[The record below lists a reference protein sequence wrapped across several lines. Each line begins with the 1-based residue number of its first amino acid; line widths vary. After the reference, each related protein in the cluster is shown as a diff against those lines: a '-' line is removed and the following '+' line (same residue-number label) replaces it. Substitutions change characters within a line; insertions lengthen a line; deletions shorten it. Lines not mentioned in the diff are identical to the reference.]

1 MPLPNPK
8 KDEKRDEFVSRC
20 MSDDGMGKEFPKD
33 KQRVAVC
40 YSIYK
45 KAKDRKESNGSEDSP
60 TWEEVEKQGFYDY

>member
-45 KAKDRKESNGSEDSP
+45 KAKDKIGRAH
-60 TWEEVEKQGFYDY
+60 V